1 MSSYVLTDGLIALRP
16 VEKTD
21 VDFVWRLEL
30 EPNMHDGIGLMP
42 RSEAERRIEK
52 GYWGEKSRVFVVELD
67 RDNEREPVGVIGS
80 DMENWN
86 NGIEIGTS
94 IMSKWRGVGVGTRAK
109 VLLCDYLLATYPVE
123 RIEIM
128 TWTENAAARRS
139 TEKAGFTLEGI
150 SRREKFIRGDWRDF
164 ARYSILR
171 EEFAAA
177 KERFYSTAQETIEP
191 RKIPESE
198 QAKEVLEGK
207 LINLRPVGSEHMGFL
222 ARLFSNQW
230 RFLHHE
236 FVAEDEMKK
245 ENEAE
250 DSLWGKKNRVFLIE
264 SKDGEVLGKVGIWS
278 YDERNRFA
286 EVGTLI
292 LPEVERGKGYGT
304 EAKLLCM
311 DYAFQ
316 IWPLNRIWAG
326 TNQYNRAA
334 RCSLSRAGLRLTHV
348 FSGVHTGTRCPD
360 GAALYDVTR
369 EEFYGD
375 RRTPDA

>member
-1 MSSYVLTDGLIALRP
+1 MNNYVLTDGLIGLRP
-16 VEKTD
+16 IEKSD
-21 VDFVWRLEL
+21 VDFIWRLEL
-30 EPNMHDGIGLMP
+30 EPKPHDGIGLMP
-42 RSEAERRIEK
+42 RSEAERRVEK
-52 GYWGEKSRVFVVELD
+52 GYWGEKSKVFVIDLLGNGKPESI
-67 RDNEREPVGVIGS
+67 GVIGS
-80 DMENWN
+80 DMEDWK
-86 NGIEIGTS
+86 NGIEIGTTVT
-94 IMSKWRGVGVGTRAK
+94 SKWRGSGIGTRAK
-109 VLLCDYLLATYPVE
+109 VLICDYLFGTYPVE
-123 RIEIM
+123 RIELM
-128 TWTENAAARRS
+128 TWTENGSARRS
-139 TEKAGFTLEGI
+139 AEKAGFALEGI
-150 SRREKFIRGDWRDF
+150 SRREKFIRGAWRDF

-171 EEFAAA
+171 DEFVPA
-177 KERFYSTAQETIEP
+177 KERFYSSAQETIEP

-207 LINLRPVGSEHMGFL
+207 LINLRPAGSEHMGFL

-230 RFLHHE
+230 RYLHHE
-236 FVAEDEMKK
+236 LVTEDEMKK
-245 ENEAE
+245 ESEGE
-250 DSLWGKKNRVFLIE
+250 DSFWGEKNRVFLIE
-264 SKDGEVLGKVGIWS
+264 TKDGEVLGKVGIWS
-278 YDERNRFA
+278 HDERNRFA

-348 FSGVHTGTRCPD
+348 FSGIHTGKRCPD

-369 EEFYGD
+369 DEFHGE
-375 RRTPDA
+375 RSTPDA